1 MKRSNPCATAPS
13 LSRKKKFSRVMKVL
27 SIMCCMVLILFAG
40 TIFYVLIEDDEPG
53 VCCTFPFP
61 QIYRAPKLG
70 SGDKIVIDGRL
81 DDAAW
86 AKASQSPL
94 FVDIQGSPPK
104 PYPRF
109 KTWVKM
115 RWDDSN
121 LYVGA
126 WMQETALWANQTER
140 DSVIYLDN
148 DFELFVDP
156 DGDNHWYK
164 EFEVNAIN
172 TVWDLEMN
180 KPYRD
185 GGVNNNSYTIAGLET
200 AIHTD
205 GVANDPS
212 VPVTFW
218 SFEGKFPLSQLAEG
232 SQVVTPPKSKSWWR
246 INFSRVEWQVYVQD
260 GKYYKV
266 PGSCTSWTC
275 PPGGVPGR
283 IFDDTKTS
291 FLSNKYGLV
300 FFLLIKSHC
309 KS

>member
-1 MKRSNPCATAPS
+1 MSYNSKEEVQQLLAPDRARTTSSRSIKFYEDEEKQS
-13 LSRKKKFSRVMKVL
+13 LCDCSFSFKKKKFSRVMKVL

-246 INFSRVEWQVYVQD
+246 INFSRVEWQAGNHIARWSRFQRHIHPV
-260 GKYYKV
+260 
-266 PGSCTSWTC
+266 T
-275 PPGGVPGR
+275 
-283 IFDDTKTS
+283 
-291 FLSNKYGLV
+291 L
-300 FFLLIKSHC
+300 
-309 KS
+309 

>member
-1 MKRSNPCATAPS
+1 
-13 LSRKKKFSRVMKVL
+13 
-27 SIMCCMVLILFAG
+27 
-40 TIFYVLIEDDEPG
+40 
-53 VCCTFPFP
+53 
-61 QIYRAPKLG
+61 
-70 SGDKIVIDGRL
+70 
-81 DDAAW
+81 
-86 AKASQSPL
+86 
-94 FVDIQGSPPK
+94 
-104 PYPRF
+104 
-109 KTWVKM
+109 M

-232 SQVVTPPKSKSWWR
+232 SQGITTTL
-246 INFSRVEWQVYVQD
+246 NL
-260 GKYYKV
+260 KV
-266 PGSCTSWTC
+266 ALASILT
-275 PPGGVPGR
+275 
-283 IFDDTKTS
+283 
-291 FLSNKYGLV
+291 
-300 FFLLIKSHC
+300 LIL
-309 KS
+309 